1 MILNLEKLRRDYKLI
16 RKEDPGTGTRL
27 DVLIEMTKIDL
38 KSESACFMAVK
49 RLAISALCTS
59 LKISQRTLDRWKSE
73 YHNRGV
79 QGLVEKKAPG
89 RKAEELSKHIKQVIE
104 EYRRMYRWGSEVL
117 QAHLRY
123 DHNFQVGRFKIDRY
137 LKNSGLLE
145 KYPVTTRKK
154 KVKIKNKHIKKVTVE
169 HPGIHTQMDVKYQLH
184 ILENRQKSYVYNFID
199 HASNWSFKRA
209 YSAINAK
216 HTADFMKRLEKIC
229 PFRILRLQTDN
240 GQEFTYKYTSVL
252 LDKPAEHP
260 LDNFCESRGIAHKLI
275 PPGEKELQG
284 LVERG
289 HRQDDQEL
297 FLRINPF
304 HLEEFNNYL
313 DEYRVWRNE
322 SRRFKKLNWK
332 TPNQWLRDYAA
343 EKPMMA
349 QMNPQEKAEGP
360 FPRVSSELSRLEL
373 KKKLNEDERQDEQ
386 GKGPSSEVTIRKLA
400 A

>member
-16 RKEDPGTGTRL
+16 RKENPEVGTRL
-27 DVLIEMTKIDL
+27 EVLIEMTKLDL
-38 KSESACFMAVK
+38 KSESACFMAGK

-59 LKISQRTLDRWKSE
+59 LKISQRTLERWKSN
-73 YHNRGV
+73 YHNHGS
-79 QGLVEKKAPG
+79 QGLVEKKASG
-89 RKAEELSKHIKQVIE
+89 RKAKELGKHIKLVIE
-104 EYRRMYRWGSEVL
+104 EYRQMYRWGSEVL

-154 KVKIKNKHIKKVTVE
+154 KLKIKNKHIKKVKVD

-199 HASNWSFKRA
+199 HASNWSFKHA
-209 YSAINAK
+209 YHAINAK
-216 HTADFMKRLEKIC
+216 HTVDFMKRLIEVC
-229 PFRILRLQTDN
+229 PFKILRLQTDN

-252 LDKPAEHP
+252 SDKPAEHP

-297 FLRINPF
+297 FLRIKPF
-304 HLEEFNNYL
+304 HLDEFNNYL
-313 DEYRVWRNE
+313 DKYRVWRNE
-322 SRRFKKLNWK
+322 SRRFKKINWK
-332 TPNQWLRDYAA
+332 TPNQWLKDYAM
-343 EKPMMA
+343 ENPMMT
-349 QMNPQEKAEGP
+349 QISPPEKAEGP
-360 FPRVSSELSRLEL
+360 FPRDPSEISKFKL
-373 KKKLNEDERQDEQ
+373 KKKTNEDERQN
-386 GKGPSSEVTIRKLA
+386 KGEKYPSDKVTIRKLVA
-400 A
+400 